1 MSETPVA
8 QAPPEAARSEA
19 ELLATPFVRELIKQ
33 IRAQDT
39 HGVWEGKSDLKLLE
53 PYIVSAEQRRALP
66 MMGDPDPETLWRL
79 ELLYNAV
86 GLSVERE
93 TGVMCQP
100 MLKMHHEGFGR
111 LVLIAGRLV
120 AINKH
125 LRDAHRFG
133 FPSLTKLADAGE
145 KLINEAVAMVRQFPE
160 AAKYG

>member
-1 MSETPVA
+1 M
-8 QAPPEAARSEA
+8 
-19 ELLATPFVRELIKQ
+19 
-33 IRAQDT
+33 
-39 HGVWEGKSDLKLLE
+39 
-53 PYIVSAEQRRALP
+53 VSP
-66 MMGDPDPETLWRL
+66 MMK
-79 ELLYNAV
+79 V
-86 GLSVERE
+86 
-93 TGVMCQP
+93 
-100 MLKMHHEGFGR
+100 HHEGFGR